1 MCTFKGLG
9 KHSTC
14 FPPNLVW
21 KLTYHL
27 HAFEKF
33 NTCLSLQPYK
43 HMRLQ
48 GERVKLGNE
57 AWQGQG
63 RRTRASRERLMKSQ
77 EGMLAPKKI
86 SSMSSKDGQWKEN
99 QGVGAWSRLLP
110 HESEASRIF
119 DMKDHVWMLW
129 SKEESSKRCVLP
141 TAFVPRF
148 TALVPLC

>member
-1 MCTFKGLG
+1 MHLRSSIHAYHFNHISIWDCKERE
-9 KHSTC
+9 SSW
-14 FPPNLVW
+14 VM
-21 KLTYHL
+21 KLD
-27 HAFEKF
+27 K
-33 NTCLSLQPYK
+33 
-43 HMRLQ
+43 
-48 GERVKLGNE
+48 V
-57 AWQGQG
+57 
-63 RRTRASRERLMKSQ
+63 RAEEQELRERDWWNRKRECLH
-77 EGMLAPKKI
+77 PKKI